1 MKTNLFAALLL
12 LVSGASL
19 AATPDHQLPIS
30 INADNTQAS
39 IRDNTAV
46 YIDNVEVRQGSL
58 LIKANR
64 LEINASAGKGNEVFI
79 FSGTPVTYSQLLE
92 GERPVT
98 AQANEIRYDIASRT
112 LTLTTDAELTQSG
125 SLVRGDIIRYNLER
139 QELTAGSEQNRRVTT
154 IFTPETKENP

>member
-1 MKTNLFAALLL
+1 MKTNF
-12 LVSGASL
+12 LVAFVILMSTPVL
-19 AATPDHQLPIS
+19 AITPDHQLPIS

-46 YIDNVEVRQGSL
+46 YVDNVEVRQGSL
-58 LIKANR
+58 LIKASR

-79 FSGTPVTYSQLLE
+79 FSGSPVTYSQLLE

-125 SLVRGDIIRYNLER
+125 SLVRGDVIRYNLER

>member
-1 MKTNLFAALLL
+1 MKINILPVVALLL
-12 LVSGASL
+12 CSLSVQANQPDYTQQIQIDADNLASL
-19 AATPDHQLPIS
+19 KE
-30 INADNTQAS
+30 
-39 IRDNTAV
+39 
-46 YIDNVEVRQGSL
+46 NVLTYRNNVVVTQGSL
-58 LIKANR
+58 QMKADQ
-64 LEINASAGKGNEVFI
+64 LEINASAGKGQEIFI
-79 FSGTPVTYSQLLE
+79 FSGTPVTYSQLLD

-112 LTLTTDAELTQSG
+112 LTLTTDAELSQSG